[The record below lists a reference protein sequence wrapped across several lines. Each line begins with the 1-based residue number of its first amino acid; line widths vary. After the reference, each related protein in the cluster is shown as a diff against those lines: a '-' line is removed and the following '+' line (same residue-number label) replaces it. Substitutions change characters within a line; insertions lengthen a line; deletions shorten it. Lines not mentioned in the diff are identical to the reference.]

1 MCTTPEAIKSLMLK
15 YIELL
20 EVVREHTVSTAAQDA
35 ASITA
40 LQVSYGRE
48 ADKAATA
55 LGKVLRLFGKDQ
67 HGVALLDEVDLL
79 LNPVRMC
86 DLGCRSFGYLVCTHT
101 CTLTMLATPPSDS

>member
-1 MCTTPEAIKSLMLK
+1 MLK

-79 LNPVRMC
+79 LNPVRIVTWGVAR
-86 DLGCRSFGYLVCTHT
+86 LPTLACTHMHPYHA
-101 CTLTMLATPPSDS
+101 CPPPPRDS